1 MNILK
6 QFDTES
12 VSESGEWLHLT
23 IPGTDEHAYA
33 DEEQQ
38 KPLRIKLKGP
48 DSNTW
53 TSFQRKALRSDN
65 KKDNRTP
72 KEVSKEDAQ
81 LFARMTLEV
90 ENISDDEID
99 YSEADKEQLVQMYLK
114 YKDIRI
120 QALTFVINRENFIK
134 GSESE

>member
-1 MNILK
+1 MSNILN

-12 VSESGEWLHLT
+12 VSERGEWLHLAV
-23 IPGTDEHAYA
+23 PGTEEHAYLD
-33 DEEQQ
+33 DEQE

-48 DSNTW
+48 DSDTW
-53 TSFQRKALRSDN
+53 TAFQRKALRADN
-65 KKDNRTP
+65 KKDKRTT
-72 KEVSKEDAQ
+72 KEIAKEDAQ

-90 ENISDDEID
+90 ENIPEYENPDR
-99 YSEADKEQLVQMYLK
+99 EQLVEMYTK

>member
-1 MNILK
+1 MSNILNK
-6 QFDTES
+6 FDTES
-12 VSESGEWLHLT
+12 VSERGEWLHLT
-23 IPGTDEHAYA
+23 VPGTEEHAYLD
-33 DEEQQ
+33 DEQE

-48 DSNTW
+48 DSDTW
-53 TSFQRKALRSDN
+53 TAFQRKALRADN
-65 KKDNRTP
+65 KKDKRTT
-72 KEVSKEDAQ
+72 KEIAKEDAQ

-90 ENISDDEID
+90 ENIPEYENPDR
-99 YSEADKEQLVQMYLK
+99 AQLVEMYTK